1 MMKVQKLYIITRK
14 DKILKEQIDSYFDK
28 LVRTTQQINKEEIVV
43 CADILLEAYKNER
56 QIFICGNGGSAST
69 ASHFACDINK
79 GVSYGLDK
87 RFKVIPLTD
96 NLATI
101 TAYTN
106 DVDYDS
112 VFIEQLK
119 NFFNEGDI
127 LIGISGSGNSK
138 NVLNAI
144 EYVNENNGV
153 SIGWTGFSGGKLKE
167 MAKYSVNANINDM
180 QISEDFHMIFT
191 HLMMKILRKS
201 LTGSEAYC

>member
-1 MMKVQKLYIITRK
+1 M
-14 DKILKEQIDSYFDK
+14 KEQIELYFDK
-28 LVRTTQQINKEEIVV
+28 LINTIQNINKDEIEQ
-43 CADILLEAYKNER
+43 CLKILLKAYQEEK

-79 GVSYGLDK
+79 GVSYGLNK

-106 DVDYDS
+106 DVNYDI
-112 VFIEQLK
+112 VFVEQLK
-119 NFFNEGDI
+119 NFYSKGDI

-144 EYVNENNGV
+144 EYVNENDGIT
-153 SIGWTGFSGGKLKE
+153 IGWTGYDGGKLKQV
-167 MAKYSVNANINDM
+167 AQYSINANINDM
-180 QISEDFHMIFT
+180 QISEDVHMIIVHIIMQNLYNT
-191 HLMMKILRKS
+191 LR
-201 LTGSEAYC
+201 

>member
-1 MMKVQKLYIITRK
+1 M
-14 DKILKEQIDSYFDK
+14 KEQITQYFEK
-28 LVRTTQQINKEEIVV
+28 LQKTISSLNVEEIEN
-43 CADILLEAYKNER
+43 CANVLLEAYEEGK

-79 GVSYGLDK
+79 GVSYGLEK
-87 RFKVIPLTD
+87 RFKIIPLTD

-106 DVDYDS
+106 DVDYDT
-112 VFIEQLK
+112 VFVEQLK
-119 NFFNEGDI
+119 NFFKEGDI

-138 NVLNAI
+138 NVLRAI
-144 EYVNENNGV
+144 EYVNEHKGI

-167 MAKYSVNANINDM
+167 ISQYSVNAMVDDM
-180 QISEDFHMIFT
+180 QISEDIHMIFT
-191 HLMMKILRKS
+191 HLMMKTLRKA